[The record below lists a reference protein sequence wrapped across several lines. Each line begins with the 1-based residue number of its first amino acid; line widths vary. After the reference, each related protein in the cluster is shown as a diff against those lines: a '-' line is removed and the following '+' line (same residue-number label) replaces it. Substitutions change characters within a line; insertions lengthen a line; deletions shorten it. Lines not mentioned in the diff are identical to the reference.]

1 LEKGKKIKRP
11 TVMTVEITDK
21 GYKYLRG
28 GEATI
33 EKYMDEIE
41 REQLIDE
48 FFFLT
53 IKYYRL
59 RQDVE
64 AYYRLKND
72 FDFPSKTAE
81 EIAKQLHSEA
91 ETEEHRLSKRLK
103 DIREAFVQDI
113 YPP

>member
-1 LEKGKKIKRP
+1 
-11 TVMTVEITDK
+11 
-21 GYKYLRG
+21 
-28 GEATI
+28 
-33 EKYMDEIE
+33 MDEIE